1 MLAVSFKPSVSEYDT
16 AIKYSLE
23 MTKCA
28 SLQVYI
34 SVTCKLI
41 AKPPFFRVANGDTNA
56 RCLYKFNA
64 LRVATIA
71 RMMIQPAQSVG
82 KDGRQ
87 LTK

>member
-16 AIKYSLE
+16 AIKYPLE

-41 AKPPFFRVANGDTNA
+41 ATPPPFLEWQMVIWMPDVFTSSMPCMWQR
-56 RCLYKFNA
+56 L
-64 LRVATIA
+64 
-71 RMMIQPAQSVG
+71 PA
-82 KDGRQ
+82 
-87 LTK
+87 